1 MIIKS
6 KIAQIISYFN
16 IHFSVIQNVMIANV
30 IYFGVPESISLYRCF
45 KGEGAVMLQCLKK

>member
-6 KIAQIISYFN
+6 KIAQIISFFN

-45 KGEGAVMLQCLKK
+45 KGEGAVMLQCFKK